1 MLKPPAGKNK
11 FLLSSVICYLLSV
24 FLSGCAVTGPYVSE
38 EEIRQAGA
46 ELKVKALKFQIDYLV
61 KVNNIGYQLLLK
73 LPEEDSKGN
82 FVYSGL
88 LLSRID
94 EYFVK
99 LYRLSNSNGVVVTGV
114 VEDSPA
120 KMAGVIA
127 GDVIKSIENLPIN
140 DLSDAAYVLNH
151 KAPGQLVELAVLRS
165 GAKINLGFRL
175 GSKPWDVSF
184 RMVDE
189 QEVNAGAMPNLIV
202 VTYGLMRFTKSDDEV
217 AAVLGHEL
225 AHITKGHHLKGS
237 GINLISMLAGI
248 AAGIGANKVSPGS
261 GDAVMRSVSAAFGS
275 RFSQDFEREA
285 DYFGLKYVYLAGFNI
300 EAGVD
305 VWERFAIEIPQ
316 SMTRNFFSTHPSS
329 PERMVRLK
337 KIVEE
342 LRSSPSLNNADAV
355 VKTKN

>member
-1 MLKPPAGKNK
+1 M
-11 FLLSSVICYLLSV
+11 
-24 FLSGCAVTGPYVSE
+24 SGCALTGPYVSE
-38 EEIRQAGA
+38 EEIRQAGT

-61 KVNNIGYQLLLK
+61 KVNNIGYKLLLK
-73 LPEEDSKGN
+73 LPEEDKKKD

-88 LLSRID
+88 LLSKID

-99 LYRLSNSNGVVVTGV
+99 LYHLSSSNGVVVTGV

-120 KMAGVIA
+120 KGAGVIA

-151 KAPGQLVELAVLRS
+151 KAPGQLVELEVLRS
-165 GAKINLGFRL
+165 TTKINLGFRL
-175 GSKPWDVSF
+175 GSKPLDVSF

-189 QEVNAGAMPNLIV
+189 QEVNAGAIPNLIV

-237 GINLISMLAGI
+237 GIDFISMLAGL

-261 GDAVMRSVSAAFGS
+261 GDAVMRSVSAAFSS

-305 VWERFAIEIPQ
+305 VWERFAIEIP
-316 SMTRNFFSTHPSS
+316 
-329 PERMVRLK
+329 
-337 KIVEE
+337 
-342 LRSSPSLNNADAV
+342 
-355 VKTKN
+355 

>member
-11 FLLSSVICYLLSV
+11 SLLSV
-24 FLSGCAVTGPYVSE
+24 ILILSFVIILSGCAVTGPYVSE
-38 EEIRQAGA
+38 EEIKQAGA

-114 VEDSPA
+114 VEDGPA
-120 KMAGVIA
+120 KMAGVLA

-140 DLSDAAYVLNH
+140 DLSDAAYVFNH
-151 KAPGQLVELAVLRS
+151 KAPGQLVELEVLRS
-165 GAKINLGFRL
+165 GIKTNLGFRL
-175 GSKPWDVSF
+175 GSKPLDVSF

-248 AAGIGANKVSPGS
+248 AAGIGANQVSPGS
-261 GDAVMRSVSAAFGS
+261 GDAVMRSVSAAFSS

-285 DYFGLKYVYLAGFNI
+285 DYFGLKYIHLAGFNI

-342 LRSSPSLNNADAV
+342 LKGQNNPASAIV
-355 VKTKN
+355 PHS